1 MSFAPRSFG
10 NIFFSFYLSLTMLML
25 YLLFLN
31 FTLIFTTLTNHPNSI
46 YYCARA
52 SWVIRVPVLDK
63 WLPDKAHV
71 GSGEAVPTVIQK
83 VMNKD
88 KKRI

>member
-1 MSFAPRSFG
+1 
-10 NIFFSFYLSLTMLML
+10 MLML
-25 YLLFLN
+25 HLLFLN

-46 YYCARA
+46 CYCARA
-52 SWVIRVPVLDK
+52 SWVITMPMLGK

-83 VMNKD
+83 VMSKD
-88 KKRI
+88 SKRI